1 MLFEYYEIVV
11 FTAGLRDYAN
21 FVLDDFDKDNLIS
34 RRLYRDSCSF
44 RRGIYMKDLT
54 KVRKDLQKVIIIDNI
69 AENFALQPNNG
80 I

>member
-1 MLFEYYEIVV
+1 
-11 FTAGLRDYAN
+11 
-21 FVLDDFDKDNLIS
+21 
-34 RRLYRDSCSF
+34 
-44 RRGIYMKDLT
+44 MKDLT